1 MCSSVP
7 MPDAGPRFAEDETT
21 ALMVCGYVLCDQ
33 LLASAEEAFARAR
46 WLIEDCDRGEGHLSI
61 IGDFVLPPSDGPP
74 SREFQTLHFDF
85 GLPLDPEVNHDV
97 ACYTALYIP
106 TDARGV
112 SAATRLVPLGAL
124 LSQRAWPRHGELLE
138 RLLVYG
144 RTHGGRDGVPGYVEG
159 SLARIVEAAA
169 GTRPELPSVKTDDQ
183 FLCGLEFATLGAE
196 LSFFARHGL
205 CIEEVA
211 IDVPLGPGELLVF
224 DNLAL
229 AHGRRGSRA
238 PGELHQRVFGRRDV
252 EPPGQ
257 RELRERVLGAF
268 SPAVGSRDPVRPGH
282 EDHPQPRSAARAQVD
297 TRS

>member
-138 RLLVYG
+138 RLLVVWPHPRRPG
-144 RTHGGRDGVPGYVEG
+144 RSSGVRRGESRPNSGGGSRDAARASECEDRRPVSLWAGVRHPRCRAFVLRPPRPVHRGGRDRRPVGAGRV
-159 SLARIVEAAA
+159 AR
-169 GTRPELPSVKTDDQ
+169 
-183 FLCGLEFATLGAE
+183 
-196 LSFFARHGL
+196 
-205 CIEEVA
+205 
-211 IDVPLGPGELLVF
+211 
-224 DNLAL
+224 
-229 AHGRRGSRA
+229 
-238 PGELHQRVFGRRDV
+238 
-252 EPPGQ
+252 
-257 RELRERVLGAF
+257 LR
-268 SPAVGSRDPVRPGH
+268 
-282 EDHPQPRSAARAQVD
+282 QPRPC
-297 TRS
+297 TRSAR